1 MLLACIVVFVYFHSE
16 KVIEERTQ
24 SHDIQNAASSKQAF
38 RIIRDGEM

>member
-24 SHDIQNAASSKQAF
+24 SHDIQNATSSKQAF